1 MKKEKKTFA
10 EKKPLSMND
19 MYNIYDD
26 DDIPPVDLP
35 KGVNPKEGLEVS
47 PPWKEEP
54 GNNS

>member
-1 MKKEKKTFA
+1 MDKTKKEKGVN
-10 EKKPLSMND
+10 E
-19 MYNIYDD
+19 MYSIYDD
-26 DDIPPVDLP
+26 DDIPAEDLP